1 MFNVSPKLRRLEF
14 KKKNE
19 IPKQSEIINSI
30 GPSLTS
36 ILYNFSPTD
45 VKKLLG
51 VIPQLDGPSTDL
63 WIPPSDKKDGD
74 KIILKPIVN
83 HDLIKALT
91 HDGILKLGE
100 QAKRNYDA
108 NVNKKINDNLKRE
121 IKEIRS
127 MFEAEKRHAINL
139 HINDTINLYES
150 KIDLLTKEYESKLQK
165 EISKVVENSNERLQ
179 KAVAAERMSVTHQM
193 LKKLRDEIGH
203 MVIKLYGEFEKKSQ
217 ADRENIIADF
227 NKKIR
232 NERKEND
239 ERLNYFKRQ
248 SELETNL
255 KKLELENKYFNR
267 LINSI
272 NRERSQSET
281 RMSFQQKN
289 FQEKI
294 TALYKLLL
302 QTLYIIKFLHKKL
315 SQPAIT
321 QNREIT
327 WRDKL
332 QEIINKFKKI
342 INFVF
347 NAIPGHAEFLL
358 SLESLLSS
366 EHDEDKSV
374 CENEDTSHSVLKIIK
389 NFSESLE
396 NDVFH
401 VVEIIDKSGKK
412 WRPIKI
418 MQTSQVHENK
428 QLLPITLY
436 CEVTDE
442 DCSDNNFV
450 KPDNVMDSNEVTKDV
465 KTFEELIG
473 ENSFTIKLIDSDTN
487 LENSN
492 ESTAS
497 DKKSSLDTAEE
508 VLQHKIKNS
517 VRKSIEIIT
526 KFKEIPSR
534 GDSSNFD
541 NETDEILQ
549 DLRKYSQDFE
559 NFGSD

>member
-1 MFNVSPKLRRLEF
+1 MLNVSPKLRRLEF
-14 KKKNE
+14 KTKNE

-36 ILYNFSPTD
+36 ILCNFSPPD

-63 WIPPSDKKDGD
+63 WIPPSDTKDGN
-74 KIILKPIVN
+74 KIILKPIVH
-83 HDLIKALT
+83 HDLVKALT

-100 QAKRNYDA
+100 RAKRNYEA

-121 IKEIRS
+121 INEIRS

-139 HINDTINLYES
+139 RINDTINLYES
-150 KIDLLTKEYESKLQK
+150 KIDLLTKEYESKLQN
-165 EISKVVENSNERLQ
+165 EIGKVVENLNERVQ
-179 KAVAAERMSVTHQM
+179 EAVAAERMRVTHQM

-203 MVIKLYGEFEKKSQ
+203 MVIKLHDEFEKKSQ

-227 NKKIR
+227 NKKFR

-239 ERLNYFKRQ
+239 DRLNYFKRQ

-255 KKLELENKYFNR
+255 KKIELENKYFNR

-272 NRERSQSET
+272 SRERSQSET

-315 SQPAIT
+315 SQPAVT
-321 QNREIT
+321 QNCETT
-327 WRDKL
+327 WRYKL
-332 QEIINKFKKI
+332 REIINKFKKI

-366 EHDEDKSV
+366 EHDEDKSA
-374 CENEDTSHSVLKIIK
+374 CENEDSSHSVLRIIK
-389 NFSESLE
+389 NFSESLK

-418 MQTSQVHENK
+418 MQTSQDDEDK
-428 QLLPITLY
+428 QLLLPEITLY
-436 CEVTDE
+436 CDVTDD
-442 DCSDNNFV
+442 DCFDNNSV
-450 KPDNVMDSNEVTKDV
+450 KADNVMNNNEVTKDV

-473 ENSFTIKLIDSDTN
+473 ENSFIIKLIDSDMN

-492 ESTAS
+492 ESTAP
-497 DKKSSLDTAEE
+497 DKGNSLDTTEE
-508 VLQHKIKNS
+508 LLQNKIKNS

-526 KFKEIPSR
+526 KLRGIPR
-534 GDSSNFD
+534 EENSSNFD
-541 NETDEILQ
+541 NETDEIFQELM
-549 DLRKYSQDFE
+549 KYSQDL
-559 NFGSD
+559 